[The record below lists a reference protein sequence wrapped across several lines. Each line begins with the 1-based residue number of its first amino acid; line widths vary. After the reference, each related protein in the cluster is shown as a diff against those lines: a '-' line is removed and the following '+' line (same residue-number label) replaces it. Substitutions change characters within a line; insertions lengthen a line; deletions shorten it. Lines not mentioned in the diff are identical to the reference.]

1 MLETSIETTTML
13 LWSAKEAVHIQQDYD
28 SAVHS
33 TADQN
38 QMRLLL
44 GAGWRQQSN
53 SFPPYAFF
61 IRLWVGCIW
70 RDATTTMLQH
80 SIVTSISFTF
90 FKSME
95 FWLIKTSLTT
105 EMGGGCLMKRGPIVL
120 KIPWLPIPLVWWVWI
135 EPIGRYFLPKEW
147 YGNFLWL
154 ISSHWNVFHQWSDF
168 MSSNAQA
175 LHRKSPF
182 FSLFLA
188 SVWRP
193 RNTEC
198 VGKNCDG

>member
-95 FWLIKTSLTT
+95 FWLIKISLTT

-120 KIPWLPIPLVWWVWI
+120 KIPWFPIPLVWWVWI
-135 EPIGRYFLPKEW
+135 EPIGRYFYQRNVMVIFCDSFLLIEMSFANGVTLCRPTPKLYIENLP
-147 YGNFLWL
+147 
-154 ISSHWNVFHQWSDF
+154 SSLSFSRLFDGQEIQNV
-168 MSSNAQA
+168 
-175 LHRKSPF
+175 
-182 FSLFLA
+182 
-188 SVWRP
+188 
-193 RNTEC
+193 
-198 VGKNCDG
+198 

>member
-105 EMGGGCLMKRGPIVL
+105 EMGGGCLKKRGPNVL
-120 KIPWLPIPLVWWVWI
+120 NPLISHPISLMSLDWTYRS
-135 EPIGRYFLPKEW
+135 GFLPKKCDDIL
-147 YGNFLWL
+147 FCL
-154 ISSHWNVFHQWSDF
+154 
-168 MSSNAQA
+168 SNS
-175 LHRKSPF
+175 KK
-182 FSLFLA
+182 
-188 SVWRP
+188 
-193 RNTEC
+193 C
-198 VGKNCDG
+198 I